1 MVYINP
7 QAIPNSGN
15 TEYFTN
21 QKSKISKIILNIIDN
36 ADNLNN
42 FLVKQFN
49 NQQKT
54 NSSLPINSSINDNDF
69 KIILQNQR
77 NTSKFNNFKY

>member
-1 MVYINP
+1 MVYTNP
-7 QAIPNSGN
+7 QAISNSAN
-15 TEYFTN
+15 NKHFTN
-21 QKSKISKIILNIIDN
+21 QKAKIYKVNLNIIDN

-69 KIILQNQR
+69 KIILQYQR
-77 NTSKFNNFKY
+77 NNI